1 MNNNKTAI
9 LIRAFFLFLLSLSLA
24 GGLSFSAEKAVYVKA
39 KKIYSCDK
47 SGILDNGGLLIE
59 GGKIIRVDKKPRP
72 PENARVIDFS
82 DKIIVPGL
90 IDAHCALGFHEEDFS
105 VKTEPP
111 PPEGTPIFWLMPA
124 PPEMP
129 PMPEARFQSA
139 QAVFYKDFSFMK
151 SLAGGITSAKI
162 AIPADY
168 LVDGTSACVKLFA
181 DSASDL
187 ILKNPAGE
195 EFSFVVKENATERYA
210 ELKKLFLEAQEYE
223 KGFKKYEQDLKIYL
237 DKKKAK
243 DQKKEAQ
250 AQKQEPA
257 EQTLE
262 EPKEPRK
269 DENQEII
276 LQVLM
281 GKIPAMI
288 RASRINE
295 IEAAVKIAEEFKLNL
310 VLVGGQEA
318 YRIAGE
324 VATKRIPVIAGPEAV
339 YVKKGEKINYIKAL
353 LSKNVPVAFSSQS
366 NAGTP
371 FLPFQLTYAVQYGLT
386 EEEAL
391 NVLTINA
398 ARILGIADKV
408 GTLEAGK
415 DADFVVLSGEP
426 FEFGTKVEKVYVNGK
441 VAYPKE

>member
-1 MNNNKTAI
+1 MSNTERVLLA
-9 LIRAFFLFLLSLSLA
+9 RASFSFLLFIGLA
-24 GGLSFSAEKAVYVKA
+24 GGLIFSTEKPIYIKA
-39 KKIYSCDK
+39 KKIYGCEK
-47 SGILDNGGLLIE
+47 ARILENGAILIE
-59 GGKIIRVDKKPRP
+59 GGKIIRVDKKSRP
-72 PENARVIDFS
+72 PENAQVIDFT
-82 DKIIVPGL
+82 DRIIVPGFV
-90 IDAHCALGFHEEDFS
+90 DAHCALGYHAEDLS

-111 PPEGTPIFWLMPA
+111 PPAGTPIPWWVPA

-276 LQVLM
+276 LQVLR

-318 YRIAGE
+318 YRIAGDL
-324 VATKRIPVIAGPEAV
+324 ASKRIPVIAGPDAV

-371 FLPFQLTYAVQYGLT
+371 FLLFQLTYAVQYGLT

-391 NVLTINA
+391 NILTVNA

-441 VAYPKE
+441 LAYPKE

>member
-1 MNNNKTAI
+1 MNNNKTTGLVWAFC
-9 LIRAFFLFLLSLSLA
+9 FFLLLSGLA
-24 GGLSFSAEKAVYVKA
+24 GGLSFSAEKAIYIKA

-47 SGILDNGGLLIE
+47 SGTLDNCGLLIE
-59 GGKIIRVDKKPRP
+59 GKKIVRIDKKPKP
-72 PENARVIDFS
+72 PENAQVIDFS
-82 DKIIVPGL
+82 DRIIVPGL

-111 PPEGTPIFWLMPA
+111 PPAKMPS
-124 PPEMP
+124 PWGMPTSPEMP
-129 PMPEARFQSA
+129 PMPEARSQSA
-139 QAVFYKDFSFMK
+139 QAVFYKDFSFGK

-162 AIPADY
+162 AIPADS

-181 DSASDL
+181 DSPSDL
-187 ILKNPAGE
+187 LLKNPAGE

-223 KGFKKYEQDLKIYL
+223 KGFRKYEKDLKASL
-237 DKKKAK
+237 EKKKAK
-243 DQKKEAQ
+243 DQKEEAQ

-276 LQVLM
+276 LQILR

-295 IEAAVKIAEEFKLNL
+295 IEAAVKIAAEFKINL

-318 YRIAGE
+318 YRIAGDL
-324 VATKRIPVIAGPEAV
+324 ASKRIPVIAGPQAV
-339 YVKKGEKINYIKAL
+339 YIKKGQRINYIKEL
-353 LSKNVPVAFSSQS
+353 LSRNVPVAFSSQS
-366 NAGTP
+366 NAGAS
-371 FLPFQLTYAVQYGLT
+371 FLLFQLTYAIQDGLT
-386 EEEAL
+386 EAEAL

-408 GTLEAGK
+408 GSFEAGK
-415 DADFVVLSGEP
+415 DADFIVLSGEP
-426 FEFGTKVEKVYVNGK
+426 FKFGTKVEQVYVNGK
-441 VAYPKE
+441 LAYPKE

>member
-1 MNNNKTAI
+1 MSNTERVLFA
-9 LIRAFFLFLLSLSLA
+9 RASFLFLLFLGFAA
-24 GGLSFSAEKAVYVKA
+24 GLIFSAEKPIYIKA
-39 KKIYSCDK
+39 KKIYGCERT
-47 SGILDNGGLLIE
+47 GILENGAILVE
-59 GGKIIRVDKKPRP
+59 GKKIIRVDKKPKP
-72 PENARVIDFS
+72 PENAQVIDFT
-82 DKIIVPGL
+82 DRIIVPGF
-90 IDAHCALGFHEEDFS
+90 IDAHCALGFHEENFS

-111 PPEGTPIFWLMPA
+111 PPPGIPVPWQMPA
-124 PPEMP
+124 PPEAP
-129 PMPEARFQSA
+129 PKPEARFQSV
-139 QAVFYKDFSFMK
+139 QAVFYKDFSFGK

-181 DSASDL
+181 DSPSDL

-195 EFSFVVKENATERYA
+195 EFSFVVKENVTERYG
-210 ELKKLFLEAQEYE
+210 ELKKIFLDALEYE
-223 KGFKKYEQDLKIYL
+223 KSFKKYEKDLKTYL
-237 DKKKAK
+237 EKKKAK

-276 LQVLM
+276 LQVLR
-281 GKIPAMI
+281 GKIPVMI

-295 IEAAVKIAEEFKLNL
+295 IQAAVKIADEFKLNL

-324 VATKRIPVIAGPEAV
+324 LATKRIPVIAGPEAV
-339 YVKKGEKINYIKAL
+339 YVKKGQRINYIKEL
-353 LSKNVPVAFSSQS
+353 LIKNVPVAFSSQS
-366 NAGTP
+366 NAGAP
-371 FLPFQLTYAVQYGLT
+371 FLPFQLTYAIQDGLT
-386 EEEAL
+386 EAEAL

-408 GTLEAGK
+408 GSFEAGK

-426 FEFGTKVEKVYVNGK
+426 FRFDTKIEQVYVNGK
-441 VAYPKE
+441 LAYPKE